1 MKFSRSYKEALN
13 KWRAIPFK
21 GRKTQDATFGVPT
34 MVQGFK
40 NPTAV
45 VWVAAEV
52 WALCS
57 AQVAAAAW
65 IQSLA
70 WKLPYALGASIKKKK
85 MPVFSPNLTH
95 RFKALPI
102 RIPASYL
109 LGIDKVIVTFKW
121 RRKRPMI
128 ANRIL
133 KENNVGG
140 QMLFEF
146 KI

>member
-1 MKFSRSYKEALN
+1 MPLLEFPPWCRGLKIQLQWFGWLQRCGLYAQPRSQLRLGFSPWLGN
-13 KWRAIPFK
+13 FHMP
-21 GRKTQDATFGVPT
+21 
-34 MVQGFK
+34 
-40 NPTAV
+40 
-45 VWVAAEV
+45 WVHP
-52 WALCS
+52 L
-57 AQVAAAAW
+57 
-65 IQSLA
+65 
-70 WKLPYALGASIKKKK
+70 KKKK